1 MPAGRFVVPAALL
14 VAGAEVALP
23 AAVAHQA
30 RDVLRLAPG
39 APLTLLDG
47 AGGEWPATLLALSR
61 NSVTVRVGARRE
73 GTAEPRVRLLLY
85 QGLLK
90 AAKLEWVLQKGTEL
104 GVAAFVPLLCERTVG
119 ARDEPRAGK
128 RERWERIVTEAT
140 EQCGRARVPE
150 VGDACPLARALA
162 ELPGGALAFIAWEE
176 ERAVSLRA
184 ALVRRRTAGSAAPIA
199 LFIGP
204 EGGFAAAE
212 VAKAREHGVVPVTL
226 GPRILRAETAAVV
239 AVALALEACGEM
251 G

>member
-1 MPAGRFVVPAALL
+1 MPAGRFVVPADLL
-14 VAGAEVALP
+14 VAGGEVALP
-23 AAVAHQA
+23 APVAHQV

-47 AGGEWPATLLALSR
+47 TGGEWPATLLALSR
-61 NSVTVRVGARRE
+61 AGVSVRVGARRD
-73 GTAEPRVRLLLY
+73 GTAEPHARLLLY

-104 GVAAFVPLLCERTVG
+104 GVAMFVPLLCERTVS

-128 RERWERIVTEAT
+128 RERWQRIVTEAT
-140 EQCGRARVPE
+140 EQCGRARVPD
-150 VGDACPLARALA
+150 VRDTLPLARALA
-162 ELPGGALAFIAWEE
+162 EMPLDALGLIAWEE

-184 ALVRRRTAGSAAPIA
+184 TLLARRAAGGDMPIA

-204 EGGFAAAE
+204 EGGFSAAE
-212 VAKAREHGVVPVTL
+212 VAAAREHGVMPVTL

-239 AVALALEACGEM
+239 AAALALEACGEM